1 MRKEICI
8 FGKRF
13 RTVRTESALSQ
24 WEISVKAGTHLSNVN
39 QVEAGN
45 QEPNVLVALKMLLA
59 AKTDIKLF
67 FTELYSQ
74 SSLLID
80 TSKIPL
86 IPQKKFEVELQ
97 DIPLPDNESK
107 LFGILLFHCRS
118 SASLSQNALS
128 SLAQY
133 DHRSLQRVEKG
144 EQSPGIINAIKLVA
158 ATGIEVGLFFEVFSK
173 KFQLLEQAQKGYRD

>member
-59 AKTDIKLF
+59 AKADIKPF

-74 SSLLID
+74 YSLLID

-86 IPQKKFEVELQ
+86 IP
-97 DIPLPDNESK
+97 
-107 LFGILLFHCRS
+107 
-118 SASLSQNALS
+118 
-128 SLAQY
+128 
-133 DHRSLQRVEKG
+133 EK
-144 EQSPGIINAIKLVA
+144 NLK
-158 ATGIEVGLFFEVFSK
+158 
-173 KFQLLEQAQKGYRD
+173 